1 MRYTGK
7 RFFTIAIVAV
17 FGVALLLSSVGQ
29 TTTAQD
35 KPQREF
41 YQATAMG
48 QSTQM
53 GQMFSVNITVEEYST
68 PEDQQILL
76 AAFDSAGMKGLIN
89 ALSKMK
95 SKGRLAIT
103 GTLGYEVNYIRSFPT
118 PTGRKIRLVTNRP
131 IRFGE
136 AWADSRSMDYNLSAL
151 ELDISTEKNK
161 NSGILLPACQFKI
174 DKEKQLAI
182 ENYQNPWK
190 LVNVEQR

>member
-1 MRYTGK
+1 MRNAGK
-7 RFFTIAIVAV
+7 RVFTIATMAILCLVLV
-17 FGVALLLSSVGQ
+17 SSGGS
-29 TTTAQD
+29 TATLNTSE
-35 KPQREF
+35 RET

-53 GQMFSVNITVEEYST
+53 GRMFSVNISVEEYST
-68 PEDQQILL
+68 AEDQQILI
-76 AAFDSAGMKGLIN
+76 AAFDSGGMKGLVN

-118 PTGRKIRLVTNRP
+118 PTGRKIRIVTNRP

-151 ELDISTEKNK
+151 ELDISNEKDK

-174 DKEKQLAI
+174 DKDKHLAI

-190 LVNVEQR
+190 LVDVQQR

>member
-1 MRYTGK
+1 MRKIEK
-7 RFFTIAIVAV
+7 RRLTRAV
-17 FGVALLLSSVGQ
+17 VMVFSFALLASING
-29 TTTAQD
+29 TAQD

-41 YQATAMG
+41 YQARAMG
-48 QSTQM
+48 QSTQL
-53 GQMFSVNITVEEYST
+53 GQQFSVNVIVEEYST
-68 PEDQQILL
+68 PEDQQILI

-103 GTLGYEVNYIRSFPT
+103 GTLGYEVNYIRSFET

-136 AWADSRSMDYNLSAL
+136 TWAGSRSSDYNLSAL
-151 ELDISTEKNK
+151 EFDISAETDK

-174 DKEKQLAI
+174 DKDKQLAI
-182 ENYQNPWK
+182 VNYKNPWK
-190 LVNVEQR
+190 LVDVQQR